1 LPLRFEPARLTVAR
15 ELRDLTKTELADRIA
30 VAASDIARIEDGVV
44 KPSAHEAAAIALA
57 LGMPLSFFARHGE
70 RLLISAENCHF
81 RHFRPSSQLVRRR
94 ALALVSVFAEFL
106 AALETRVEL
115 PPDRVS
121 GLETSG
127 CEMDLA
133 EGFAMDLRRRWRLD
147 PEPIDDLTQL
157 LESNGVAVL
166 VLHHAFREVL
176 PFSLWHA
183 GRPLVCL
190 SRPFLSPYAARI
202 DAAHE
207 LGHLVMHA
215 DVAADRRE
223 SECEADQFAREFLL
237 PREPFEVECPSHL
250 DCERLLEL
258 KERWRVPFSTLLAR
272 AFELGKLSEEACA
285 RGACLYRNALEK
297 HELTETPLEEPS
309 LPAQAL
315 QSLGQT
321 ECLDNIA
328 RELSISS
335 SDLRFVLEATSSAP
349 SPRRSV
355 RDQDGCAPALG

>member
-15 ELRDLTKTELADRIA
+15 ELRDLTKAELADR
-30 VAASDIARIEDGVV
+30 VALAAGDIARIEDGLL
-44 KPSAHEAAAIALA
+44 KPSTCEAAAIALA

-70 RLLISAENCHF
+70 RLFISVENCHF
-81 RHFRPSSQLVRRR
+81 RHLRPSSHRVRRR
-94 ALALVSVFAEFL
+94 ALAVVSLFAELL
-106 AALETRVEL
+106 AAIEARVVL

-127 CEMDLA
+127 CEIDLA
-133 EGFAMDLRRRWRLD
+133 EGLAMDLRRRWGLGS
-147 PEPIDDLTQL
+147 EPIEDLTEL
-157 LESNGVAVL
+157 LESNGVAVV
-166 VLHHAFREVL
+166 VLHRAFREVL
-176 PFSLWHA
+176 PFSLWHG

-223 SECEADQFAREFLL
+223 SEWEAEQFAREFLL
-237 PREPFEVECPSHL
+237 PREPFEAECPSHL
-250 DCERLLEL
+250 DCDRLLEL
-258 KERWRVPFSTLLAR
+258 KERWRVPFPTLLTR

-285 RGACLYRNALEK
+285 RGVSTYRSALEK
-297 HELTETPLEEPS
+297 YDLAEAPFEEPS

-315 QSLGQT
+315 QGLDEDESLDG
-321 ECLDNIA
+321 IA
-328 RELSISS
+328 RELSLSS
-335 SDLRFVLEATSSAP
+335 SDLRFVLEATGCAPLPLRSA
-349 SPRRSV
+349 RN
-355 RDQDGCAPALG
+355 QNGHAPALG